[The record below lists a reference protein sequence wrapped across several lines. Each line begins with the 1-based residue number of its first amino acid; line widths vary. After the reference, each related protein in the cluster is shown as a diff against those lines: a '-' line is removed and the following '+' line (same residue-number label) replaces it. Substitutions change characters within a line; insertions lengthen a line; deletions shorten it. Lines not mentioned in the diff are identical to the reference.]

1 MKPTEVCHQD
11 ICAQMS
17 QLVSFQMQISQKLSI
32 GKKCVPV
39 ALALN
44 IADIYGTQIFM
55 HRRFG
60 GIVLCGKLQ
69 SYLVPINL

>member
-44 IADIYGTQIFM
+44 IADIYPRHQTLKTLHPCEGVSL
-55 HRRFG
+55 G
-60 GIVLCGKLQ
+60 
-69 SYLVPINL
+69 P